1 MQFLF
6 DIGLFPKYGMMVP
19 ITKRMRVNGCYP
31 GTLDRDLKGNELS
44 MSLQGEATFRGLMCC

>member
-31 GTLDRDLKGNELS
+31 GTLDRDRSHSYLQVLS
-44 MSLQGEATFRGLMCC
+44 VRVLVFV